1 MRAQFLALVGLAVL
15 IEPVWAD
22 DPPKPSTKIDDLN
35 TLLAAAKK
43 AERATA
49 FIHEGLPH
57 PANEKAVFDAEK
69 KAKKTIEFGGALFYQ
84 ESLVLAFDDYPKLL
98 NSLLDPATYAVFENE
113 KKCGGFHPDYE
124 VVFQA
129 GKDEY
134 RFHICFGCHEA
145 KVYGPDGKA
154 VRADLKKDGY
164 DALAKVLKTYK
175 RNRPDPKD

>member
-1 MRAQFLALVGLAVL
+1 MRARCLAVSGLL
-15 IEPVWAD
+15 ILVVPAWAD
-22 DPPKPSTKIDDLN
+22 DPSKPSTKIDDLN
-35 TLLAAAKK
+35 ALLAAAKK

-57 PANEKAVFDAEK
+57 PANEKAVFEAEK
-69 KAKKTIEFGGALFYQ
+69 KSKKTLEVGGALFYQ

-98 NSLLDPATYAVFENE
+98 NSLLDPATYSEFKVE

-145 KVYGPDGKA
+145 KVFGPDGKG
-154 VRADLKKDGY
+154 VRADLNKDGY
-164 DALAKVLKTYK
+164 DALTKVLKTYK